1 MGSFS
6 IWHWLVVF
14 AIVMILF
21 GANKIPALGTDL
33 AKGIRA
39 FKDGMKDEPQDMPHN
54 REIPR

>member
-14 AIVMILF
+14 AIVLLLF
-21 GANKIPALGTDL
+21 GVNRIPALGADL

-39 FKDGMKDEPQDMPHN
+39 FKTGLADDEPKISGD
-54 REIPR
+54 